1 MHASSRSAETCPDF
15 FDRQTLLAKLAPSLA
30 LAIGDG
36 QSDHVR
42 PPPARAREGLIYV
55 TVLLRIYETGGPITD
70 TARTLARRT
79 GLTERRAGAAIEGL
93 AEAGKI
99 TLMSD
104 NRIDSTSTHEELEF
118 QRARSFDAAAGRISG
133 TERQKR
139 KTRAKLAAAKPPE
152 NYQQN
157 QCDEPTDVE
166 HSFADR
172 EEDLEEESLPR
183 TRATALPR
191 NWSPDAEDEAIAA
204 AAGVPPEAV
213 QLEAEQFRDWNHERN
228 FLSHDWRVSW
238 RKWCRRYRP
247 SRPLLPAPHR
257 GAPTGLAGRLVC
269 LYEQSLEGPYDVEP
283 PAVDANSPDS
293 EPRRGE
299 PGRGEH
305 LGLTWQ
311 AGSGGRPADA
321 LLRAAGFGG
330 HDSRASSAV
339 RRRRAGEG

>member
-1 MHASSRSAETCPDF
+1 MSSDRLPWFRCGPSALLGALSGLHPD
-15 FDRQTLLAKLAPSLA
+15 
-30 LAIGDG
+30 
-36 QSDHVR
+36 
-42 PPPARAREGLIYV
+42 EGLIYV

-99 TLMSD
+99 TLTGD
-104 NRIDSTSTHEELEF
+104 NRIDSTSTHEELEW
-118 QRARSFDAAAGRISG
+118 QRARSFDAAAAGRISG

-139 KTRAKLAAAKPPE
+139 KTRAKLAAAKSSEKP
-152 NYQQN
+152 QQN
-157 QCDEPTDVE
+157 QRNEPTDVE
-166 HSFADR
+166 RSFADR
-172 EEDLEEESLPR
+172 EEDLEEDSLPR
-183 TRATALPR
+183 TRATPLPR

-204 AAGVPPEAV
+204 ASGVPPEAV
-213 QLEAEQFRDWNHERN
+213 QHEAEQFRDWNHERN

-257 GAPTGLAGRLVC
+257 GNPPAPTGLAGRLVR
-269 LYEQSLEGPYDVEP
+269 LYERSLEGPYDVEP
-283 PAVDANSPDS
+283 PAVDANSPDA
-293 EPRRGE
+293 EPGRGE
-299 PGRGEH
+299 PGRGEY
-305 LGLTWQ
+305 LGLAWQ
-311 AGSGGRPADA
+311 AGSGGRPADP

-330 HDSRASSAV
+330 HDSGASRAL

>member
-1 MHASSRSAETCPDF
+1 MSSDRLPWFRCGPSALLGALSGLQPD
-15 FDRQTLLAKLAPSLA
+15 
-30 LAIGDG
+30 
-36 QSDHVR
+36 
-42 PPPARAREGLIYV
+42 EGLIYV

-99 TLMSD
+99 TLMGDS
-104 NRIDSTSTHEELEF
+104 RIDSTSTHEELEW
-118 QRARSFDAAAGRISG
+118 QRARSFDAAAAGRISG
-133 TERQKR
+133 TERQKK
-139 KTRAKLAAAKPPE
+139 KTRAKLAAANSSEKA
-152 NYQQN
+152 QQN
-157 QCDEPTDVE
+157 QRNERTDVE
-166 HSFADR
+166 RALIDR
-172 EEDLEEESLPR
+172 EEEKEEESLPQ

-191 NWSPDAEDEAIAA
+191 SWSPDAEDEAIAA

-213 QLEAEQFRDWNHERN
+213 QHEAEQFRDWNHERN

-247 SRPLLPAPHR
+247 GRTPSSGPHR
-257 GAPTGLAGRLVC
+257 GNPAAPTGLGGRLKR

-283 PAVDANSPDS
+283 PAVDANSADA
-293 EPRRGE
+293 EPCRGG

-305 LGLTWQ
+305 LGLAWQ
-311 AGSGGRPADA
+311 SGSGGRPADA